1 MNPLNELFDIAF
13 AFAFDGDNW
22 LEASGIAHIH
32 SDSIVLEYQ
41 TSDPIIGVIKSG
53 VKTIRLPIED
63 IARVRVVN
71 GWFSTKFIIQMRSLQ
86 PLQPLGYHT
95 QGQIKLR
102 LERADRDLAQQAVNQ
117 IRLQLSARQLDQLEG
132 R

>member
-1 MNPLNELFDIAF
+1 MTPLNEPFNIAF
-13 AFAFDGDNW
+13 AFAFDGDHW

-32 SDSIVLEYQ
+32 NDGIVLEYQ
-41 TSDPIIGVIKSG
+41 TSDPIIGVVKSG

-86 PLQPLGYHT
+86 SLQALGHYA
-95 QGQIKLR
+95 QGQVKLR
-102 LERADRDLAQQAVNQ
+102 LERADRDLAQQAASQ
-117 IRLQLSARQLDQLEG
+117 IRLQLSAYQLNQLEG
-132 R
+132 Q